1 MSLIQGEEMEPA
13 IVEKLAHPLVLAQ
26 DSGNCLGGSLDH
38 DGEPQGVMG
47 GFFAI
52 VNALRRQPAPQRTA
66 VTLHRTDTA
75 DDVMN

>member
-1 MSLIQGEEMEPA
+1 MSKSWHTPSFLRRTAVIA
-13 IVEKLAHPLVLAQ
+13 SV
-26 DSGNCLGGSLDH
+26 SLDH

-66 VTLHRTDTA
+66 VTRHRTDTA
-75 DDVMN
+75 ADVMN